1 MMEVTAPAMSK
12 LKEVL
17 EEQGEKDAAL
27 RVIAVPSD
35 QGGVQYM
42 MTMEKEVQK
51 DDTILDMDGIRF
63 VMDSDSEPFLDE
75 ATIDYVEELTGW
87 DSSSTTPRSPR
98 AAAVATAAVDAAPGA
113 AGATSPASLP
123 KLVGLKKGPRGIGA
137 PFQLLSR
144 GLQNGVWTL
153 HDAAAPA

>member
-75 ATIDYVEELTGW
+75 ATIDYVEELTRVGFVINNP
-87 DSSSTTPRSPR
+87 SF
-98 AAAVATAAVDAAPGA
+98 
-113 AGATSPASLP
+113 AS
-123 KLVGLKKGPRGIGA
+123 GCGCG
-137 PFQLLSR
+137 
-144 GLQNGVWTL
+144 NGGCGCGSGGCGS
-153 HDAAAPA
+153 H

>member
-51 DDTILDMDGIRF
+51 DDTILDMDGIR
-63 VMDSDSEPFLDE
+63 L
-75 ATIDYVEELTGW
+75 
-87 DSSSTTPRSPR
+87 
-98 AAAVATAAVDAAPGA
+98 
-113 AGATSPASLP
+113 
-123 KLVGLKKGPRGIGA
+123 
-137 PFQLLSR
+137 
-144 GLQNGVWTL
+144 
-153 HDAAAPA
+153 